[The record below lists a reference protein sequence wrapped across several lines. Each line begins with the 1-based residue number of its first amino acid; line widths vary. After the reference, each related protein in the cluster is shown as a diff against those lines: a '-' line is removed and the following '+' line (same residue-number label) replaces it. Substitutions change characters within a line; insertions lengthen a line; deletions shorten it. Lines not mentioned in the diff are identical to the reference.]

1 MDFSKNIYRIIS
13 TTFSV
18 IVVVSNIISAKLFA
32 LPLFSN
38 FSIPAGLLTYPL
50 TFLLSDL
57 TTEIFGAKKSR
68 EMVYMAFGMT
78 LLSFAIIQ
86 LALYMPSN
94 DPLNAQAFKE
104 VFGLNGMI
112 VFSSLAAYAAAQL
125 LDIKLY
131 SYIRFLTGPR
141 FLWVRNNGS
150 TLLSQI
156 ADTFIVNSIHLTIG
170 LGMDPSSVLWIM
182 AISYFYKAFVSIAVT
197 PLFYLLLYLIQKNMN
212 FHEKRFESAAKK
224 LLKI

>member
-1 MDFSKNIYRIIS
+1 MDASKNIYRIIS

-68 EMVYMAFGMT
+68 EMVYTAFGMT
-78 LLSFAIIQ
+78 LLSFSIIQ

-94 DPLNAQAFKE
+94 DPINKKAFQE
-104 VFGLNGMI
+104 VFGLNGVI

-131 SYIRFLTGPR
+131 SYIRVLTGPR
-141 FLWVRNNGS
+141 FLWLRNNGS

-156 ADTFIVNSIHLTIG
+156 ADTLIVNSIHLYIG
-170 LGMDPSSVLWIM
+170 LGMDLPSVFRIM
-182 AISYFYKAFVSIAVT
+182 VISYFYKAFISLAAT
-197 PLFYLLLYLIQKNMN
+197 PLFYFLLYFIQKHLN
-212 FHEKRFESAAKK
+212 FHGKRFELAAKK